1 MKLPF
6 LRTPYNYDR
15 DLASDQSGL
24 KCEDPSLAQ
33 QHQKHDADI
42 NNIVARFGLTGE
54 LPNFNVE
61 PRYGDFSHAVDYHT
75 AMNSVIAAQS
85 DFMKLPANL
94 RSRFQND
101 PAALIDFLADDTNR
115 SEAESLGLVPPK
127 VVAQAAETP
136 TEGGGST
143 VST

>member
-15 DLASDQSGL
+15 ELASNESGL

-33 QHQKHDADI
+33 QHQKDDADI
-42 NNIVARFGLTGE
+42 NTIVARFGLTGE
-54 LPNFNVE
+54 LPNSNIA

-75 AMNSVIAAQS
+75 AMNSVIGAQN

-101 PAALIDFLADDTNR
+101 PAALIEFLADVNNR
-115 SEAESLGLVPPK
+115 PEAESLGLVTPK